1 VEAGSAEEEEEA
13 ALAAAASDEASSQNP
28 SLALLRPMGHGSARH
43 ESTPISST
51 FTHPK
56 RNSTAR
62 TKP

>member
-1 VEAGSAEEEEEA
+1 MEVGEEA
-13 ALAAAASDEASSQNP
+13 TLVVVVSDEASSQNP
-28 SLALLRPMGHGSARH
+28 SLALLRPTVHGSARH

-51 FTHPK
+51 FTHQK

>member
-1 VEAGSAEEEEEA
+1 MVVEEEEA
-13 ALAAAASDEASSQNP
+13 TLVAAAASDEASSQNP
-28 SLALLRPMGHGSARH
+28 SLALLKLMGHGSARH

-51 FTHPK
+51 FTHQK